1 MRKLATAAL
10 LLLPGICYAQY
21 GAVFGAAPSSVS
33 TIATISVGATPAN
46 PVPLTII
53 GTSEPSTDLYL
64 YFPRHTN
71 CGGTGQPKCTSN
83 PTAGITAT
91 TTGTWSGVTKT
102 ITVASASGVYVG
114 QTVSGLGITSGSEV
128 QSISGT
134 TVLLSLA
141 TTGSESGVTLTFSG
155 LTQEVM
161 PTLYQQWTNNAF
173 MGTTPYNRSFLH
185 RIEMDPQGPYDF
197 QCYNVPIGQA
207 IAGSSAGTGLTWS
220 ATANGTSGVTRFY
233 TQGTTLTNQGT
244 SGYATT
250 GIVAT
255 TTSGSGTGMLLY
267 VTAAGGK
274 ITAANVGAWG
284 SGYATGDKVYPTE
297 AGSSA
302 DAYVTITDTKPTG
315 AFYLHGFAPGDGFN
329 NPSTPA
335 NVTTAYTVLGSGN
348 GYFDVTTGVLT
359 GTGSDNGYWTL
370 QSQWYGFYSTVPT
383 CALGTLF
390 PPTSAL
396 YDPVIGLLQY
406 DPYIQVTV
414 ATDLASSGYC
424 HSHRFGPSIG
434 TGTFGT
440 VVPPAT
446 GMCYATENIRQWN
459 NALTSGAAQFD
470 KNAVGVNYGP
480 SGTGQLIA
488 YEMGNEP
495 DNYTTQAQTNA
506 WFYRFSTYGLYSS
519 GITQAWIPVLA
530 AGSGQTP
537 GTYTLITDSNA
548 HTGTKAV
555 VTVVVSADG
564 TCHPGAVTITNA
576 GTLYYN
582 STLPS
587 FTVPAG
593 GTHCTVASQAESW
606 MQDFL
611 DIQNDMATNSI
622 TPAVTWFN
630 PSAAQNGYRPQLTGG
645 TSTVTCDPKTGC
657 NGNVPVTPNVL
668 NMISPGA
675 GTGFSMI
682 SQHSYP
688 FGKQTYC
695 PTFPISNLSR
705 AGSTPTVYTIN
716 SIARS
721 SNTVTA
727 VLSSSPGYSA
737 GIVVT
742 VSGVT
747 DTSYNGSFLLLS
759 AVGATL
765 TWAQLGANSS
775 SSGGT
780 VYSPTTSTTTITLSQ
795 PTNFATTINLGGETY
810 SSGTKLVTA
819 SLADWDTITSHT
831 WTNNV
836 GLFNT
841 STTPTGIAGQT
852 MQFNGN
858 VTDTSLN
865 GQPLTIICLG
875 GQAGTACASDATDSF
890 RASWPL
896 FTDSTNDA
904 ATSYDQAYVYSGAT
918 INVAGVTDTSFN
930 LSGVTIASTTPKTR
944 TAVNGVTGATITYTT
959 GSATVGASS
968 TGGNLTM
975 ISAPA
980 ANITNTP
987 LGVNGTGMD
996 LVPQVSCP
1004 GAGGNQYVYPPVPES
1019 GGFPT
1024 PYCGYHNSTGY
1035 NSTNFNQ
1042 VGVASTLACST
1053 PTSCTIQQMGAA
1065 DSTTSGLLTVVTGTA
1080 SNSTINVPKNP
1091 NCNPQDLLTLPAA
1104 NTKTGVLG
1112 VGANEYKG
1120 LTIGTYTGGG
1130 ALASPI
1136 LYRTG
1141 EHNSMS
1147 PAQHGISDTIQQA
1160 LYVPADLIYQ
1170 GSYSGIASTLAS
1182 TGMASP
1188 AQNFAFSGV
1197 DGENFF
1203 TGESNLYGLFNW
1215 TFSPSCTG
1223 TTCINTLEDVS
1234 SAGGNVGPAVQGAYY
1249 GMVALF
1255 NFFGAPGTSAH
1266 PTSWLPLAG
1275 SSVISGFTAAAVQNT
1290 SLNDGHTH
1298 LILINDSD
1306 AVGGNVVINGTAG
1319 SLTTGSYA
1327 TLSAPD
1333 MSLAAN
1339 QAKAPW
1345 SAQLTLTGISGTTA
1359 TFSIPCVS
1367 QAAITPSGTGTTT
1380 SGSTTITG
1388 ISSTA
1393 GLTAG
1398 MGVSGTGIPF
1408 WATVTSVPSSSSVV
1422 ISLPATASGSATLT
1436 FDPSPIPSGIG
1447 TMYNM
1452 PLYLHGFSGSGTTL
1466 PDQWVTISLTGRTKP
1481 NATCSPS
1488 TSTFQATV
1496 TGATFGSSTIG
1507 TAYEGCPTA
1516 ATAPWMCAWG
1526 LQYGGASNITW
1537 DGSYSGMP
1545 IGSFVPASLTAVSHV
1560 FTVYVPPLS
1569 ATVLDLQ

>member
-1 MRKLATAAL
+1 LA
-10 LLLPGICYAQY
+10 AQY
-21 GAVFGAAPSSVS
+21 GGVFGAPTTSVP
-33 TIATISVGATPAN
+33 TIATITIGSTPGNPIPAT
-46 PVPLTII
+46 VI

-64 YFPRHTN
+64 YYPRHTN
-71 CGGTGQPKCTSN
+71 CVISSAAPAGQPKCTSN
-83 PTAGITAT
+83 P
-91 TTGTWSGVTKT
+91 
-102 ITVASASGVYVG
+102 
-114 QTVSGLGITSGSEV
+114 SGLSR
-128 QSISGT
+128 
-134 TVLLSLA
+134 
-141 TTGSESGVTLTFSG
+141 
-155 LTQEVM
+155 EVM
-161 PTLYQQWTNNAF
+161 PTLFQQWTNNAF
-173 MGTTPYNRSFLH
+173 MGATPYNRSFLH

-197 QCYNVPIGQA
+197 QCYDVPIGQA
-207 IAGSSAGTGLTWS
+207 IAGSSAGAALTWS

-233 TQGTTLTNQGT
+233 TQGTTLTNQGA

-255 TTSGSGTGMLLY
+255 TTSGSGSGMLLY
-267 VTAAGGK
+267 VTASGGK
-274 ITAANVGAWG
+274 ITAANVAAWG
-284 SGYATGDKVYPTE
+284 TGYATGDHVLPTE
-297 AGSSA
+297 AGSSG

-315 AFYLHGFAPGDGFN
+315 AFYLHGFASADGFPA
-329 NPSTPA
+329 PSTPA
-335 NVTTAYTVLGSGN
+335 NVSAAYTVLGSGN

-370 QSQWYGFYSTVPT
+370 QSQWYGWYTTAPT
-383 CALGTLF
+383 CASGSLF
-390 PPTSAL
+390 PSTSAL

-406 DPYIQVTV
+406 DPYIQVSV
-414 ATDLASSGYC
+414 ATDQASSGYC
-424 HSHRFGPSIG
+424 NGHRFGPAIG

-470 KNAVGVNYGP
+470 KNAVGVNYLTSGP
-480 SGTGQLIA
+480 GGTAQLIA

-495 DNYTTQAQTNA
+495 DNYPTQAQTNA
-506 WFYRFSTYGLYSS
+506 WFYRFSTFGLYAD
-519 GITQAWIPVLA
+519 GITQAWIPMLSPA
-530 AGSGQTP
+530 SIKT
-537 GTYTLITDSNA
+537 GTYSGITDSNS

-555 VTVVVSADG
+555 ITVTSNADG
-564 TCHPGAVTITNA
+564 TCHPGSVTITTP
-576 GTLYYN
+576 GTKYYN
-582 STLPS
+582 GA
-587 FTVPAG
+587 VPNFPVGAG
-593 GTHCTVASQAESW
+593 ANQSPCAVAPQAESW

-611 DIQNDMATNSI
+611 DIQQDMATNSI

-630 PSAAQNGYRPQLTGG
+630 PSAAQLGYRPQLTGG
-645 TSTVTCDPKTGC
+645 SSTVTCDPITAC
-657 NGNVPVTPNVL
+657 NSGVPVNPNTL

-688 FGKQTYC
+688 YGRQTYC

-705 AGSTPTVYTIN
+705 AGSSPTIYSIST
-716 SIARS
+716 IARS
-721 SNTVTA
+721 GNTVTA
-727 VLSSSPGYSA
+727 VLSSSPSYSA
-737 GIVVT
+737 GIVAN
-742 VSGVT
+742 VSGVA
-747 DTSYNGSFLLLS
+747 DTSYNGSFLLIAGTS
-759 AVGATL
+759 GTTL
-765 TWAQLGANSS
+765 KWLQLGADSS

-795 PTNFATTINLGGETY
+795 PTNFQTTINLGGETY
-810 SSGTKLVTA
+810 NAPTKLVTA
-819 SLADWDTITSHT
+819 SLADLDTITSHT
-831 WTNNV
+831 WSNNV
-836 GLFNT
+836 GIFLT
-841 STTPTGIAGQT
+841 SAAPNGVAGQSL
-852 MQFNGN
+852 QFNGN

-875 GQAGTACASDATDSF
+875 GTVSTACASDATDSF

-904 ATSYDQAYVYSGAT
+904 GASYDQAYVYSGAT
-918 INVAGVTDTSFN
+918 INVAGVADTNYDACPSGCN
-930 LSGVTIASTTPKTR
+930 LSPVTIASTTPKTR

-959 GSATVGASS
+959 CTSGCTAPGAPS

-975 ISAPA
+975 VSAPA

-987 LGVNGTGMD
+987 LGANGTGMD
-996 LVPQVSCP
+996 LAPQISCP
-1004 GAGGNQYVYPPVPES
+1004 GAGGNQYVYPPVPSS
-1019 GGFPT
+1019 GGLPT
-1024 PYCGYHNSTGY
+1024 PYCGYHNSAGY
-1035 NSTNFNQ
+1035 QSTNFNQ

-1053 PTSCTIQQMGAA
+1053 PTSCTIQQMGSA

-1091 NCNPQDLLTLPAA
+1091 NCNPQDLLTLPIAD
-1104 NTKTGVLG
+1104 TKTGSFS

-1130 ALASPI
+1130 ALSTPI
-1136 LYRTG
+1136 PYRTG

-1160 LYVPADLIYQ
+1160 LYVSADLIYQ
-1170 GSYSGIASTLAS
+1170 ASYSGIASTLAS
-1182 TGMASP
+1182 TGMAYGAASFP
-1188 AQNFAFSGV
+1188 FSGV

-1203 TGESNLYGLFNW
+1203 TGESNLYGFFNW
-1215 TFSPSCTG
+1215 AFSPICSG
-1223 TTCINTLEDVS
+1223 TTCTNTLQDVS
-1234 SAGGNVGPAVQGAYY
+1234 TSGGNVGPAVQGAYY

-1255 NFFGAPGTSAH
+1255 NFFGAPGTSLH
-1266 PTSWLPLAG
+1266 PTSWLPVTG
-1275 SSVISGFTAAAVQNT
+1275 SSIISGFTAAAAQNT

-1306 AVGGNVVINGTAG
+1306 AVGGNVLINGAAG
-1319 SLTTGSYA
+1319 SLTAGSYA

-1333 MSLAAN
+1333 MSLASN
-1339 QAKAPW
+1339 QAAAAW
-1345 SAQLTLTGISGTTA
+1345 SAQLTLTGITGSTA
-1359 TFSIPCVS
+1359 TFTIPCVN
-1367 QAAITPSGTGTTT
+1367 QTAITPSGTGTTT

-1388 ISSTA
+1388 MSSTS

-1398 MGVSGTGIPF
+1398 MGVSGAGIPW
-1408 WATVTSVPSSSSVV
+1408 WATVTSVPSSSSVT
-1422 ISLPATASGSATLT
+1422 ISLPATANGGATLT

-1452 PLYLHGFSGSGTTL
+1452 PFYLHGFSGSGTTL
-1466 PDQWVTISLTGRTKP
+1466 PDQWVTLSLTGRTKP

-1488 TSTFQATV
+1488 TSQFQATV
-1496 TGATFGSSTIG
+1496 TGATFGSSTTG

-1526 LQYGGASNITW
+1526 LQYGGGKNITW

-1545 IGSFVPASLTAVSHV
+1545 IGSFVPGSLTAVSNV